1 MSLYIYLFLFYFWCT
16 LSFLSFIFYN
26 HPESNIPKYIENLS
40 KIFQKRLFLYNW
52 IIPVR
57 DQVPTMDIKRSEGL
71 VFLYT
76 MVYNI
81 DIIKKPWKQCLE
93 LMRQLSLIKMFI
105 RDNYMPFY
113 VHNANPFV
121 WKIYVLLRTMI
132 LSCKNLGPSFPLSL
146 GPPHA

>member
-1 MSLYIYLFLFYFWCT
+1 MSFGMITCVFIYIYFYFWCT

-26 HPESNIPKYIENLS
+26 HPESDIPKYIENLS
-40 KIFQKRLFLYNW
+40 NIFQKRLFLYNW

-105 RDNYMPFY
+105 KDNYMPFY

-121 WKIYVLLRTMI
+121 
-132 LSCKNLGPSFPLSL
+132 
-146 GPPHA
+146 